1 MLHRIYSNT
10 TGQLLHLIGRR
21 DAIQKGRANL
31 IQDDQFLQCASLRVD
46 KDTSFRAHKHIDC
59 HRTITITQESWVVIS
74 GSVLATFYDFDGTE
88 LESVNLMPGD
98 ISITLLGGHSYVI
111 TSEDTLVYE
120 FKTGPYLGQERDKV
134 YFDEISAK

>member
-1 MLHRIYSNT
+1 MLHRIFSKA

-21 DAIQKGRANL
+21 DAMQNGRANL
-31 IQDDQFLQCASLRVD
+31 IDDDQYLQCASLRVD
-46 KDTSFRAHKHIDC
+46 KNTSFRAHKHIDC

-74 GSVLATFYDFDGTE
+74 GSVLATFYDFDGSE
-88 LESVNLMPGD
+88 LESVTLMPGD

-111 TSEDTLVYE
+111 TSDDTLVYE

-134 YFDEISAK
+134 YFNEIAAK